1 MTAPK
6 PVVFLMDVDN
16 TLLDNDKVAVDVKRF
31 LDREVGRESQERYFA
46 ILEDIREQIGYSDYL
61 ASYSDTGSST
71 PTTRRS
77 TPCRLSS
84 STTRLPTGCTR
95 ARSTCS
101 SACAAGAGRP
111 VLRRRRGVPAAE
123 DRARGCAG
131 SWTPC

>member
-61 ASYSDTGSST
+61 ASLQRY
-71 PTTRRS
+71 
-77 TPCRLSS
+77 RLEYPHHVIP
-84 STTRLPTGCTR
+84 R
-95 ARSTCS
+95 
-101 SACAAGAGRP
+101 
-111 VLRRRRGVPAAE
+111 
-123 DRARGCAG
+123 DMAG
-131 SWTPC
+131 SQQH